1 MPALAGVTTLIKGRL
16 IPLAGKTIAEK
27 IFSAHSGTDA
37 HAGDIVVADVD
48 FVMGQDG
55 TSPLAIR
62 ALANMG
68 VDEVFDPKKVA
79 VVMDHSSPS
88 PIEGVSALH
97 TMMREFGKKTG
108 ATVYD
113 VGEGVCHQL
122 IPEKGHVVPGDLM
135 VGCDS
140 HTCTYG
146 ALNVF
151 STGVGSTD
159 GAAAM
164 ASGKL
169 WFKVPDTMKVT
180 YNGAL
185 QPGVF
190 SKDLVLYLAGQIGV
204 DGATYEAI
212 EFHGPVIDDLSVEAR
227 MTISNMAIEVGA
239 KAGLMKADAKTLA
252 WFEGRGEKTP
262 DPADPD
268 ADAVYAKSLEL
279 DASAIGPQIA
289 KPHAVDNVSPIEEV
303 EGTPIAEGVLGT
315 CTNGRL
321 EDLAIAASILAGRR
335 VHPDVRFIVA
345 PASPADPARRDRGRL
360 HPDARCG
367 GRRARDAGLRPLRGH
382 PQRRAER
389 RRERHLDGEPQ
400 LQGPHG
406 QQQLVHL
413 PRQPGHRGRLGH
425 RGQDHRPAQ
434 VLRGLDGRDGAES
447 RGDATDGTQG
457 QGLQVRRRHQHRLH
471 HQRQVQVQVR

>member
-1 MPALAGVTTLIKGRL
+1 MSAIS
-16 IPLAGKTIAEK
+16 GKTIAEK

-37 HAGDIVVADVD
+37 HAGDIVIADVD

-62 ALANMG
+62 ALQNMG
-68 VDEVFDPKKVA
+68 VDAVFDSKKVA
-79 VVMDHSSPS
+79 LVIDHSSPS

-97 TMMREFGKKTG
+97 TMMREFGKLTG
-108 ATVYD
+108 AKVYD
-113 VGEGVCHQL
+113 VGCGVCHQL
-122 IPEKGHVVPGDLM
+122 IPENGHVVPGDLM

-169 WFKVPDTMKVT
+169 WFKVPETMKVT

-185 QPGVF
+185 KPGVF
-190 SKDLVLYLAGQIGV
+190 SKDLILYLAGQIGA

-212 EFHGPVIDDLSVEAR
+212 EFDGPVIDELSVEAR

-252 WFEGRGEKTP
+252 WFAGRGEKTP
-262 DPADPD
+262 NPVGPD
-268 ADAVYAKSLEL
+268 ADAVYVRELEI
-279 DASAIGPQIA
+279 DASTIGPQVA
-289 KPHAVDNVSPIEEV
+289 KPHAVDNVSLIEEV
-303 EGTPIAEGVLGT
+303 EGTPIAQGFIGT

-321 EDLAIAASILAGRR
+321 EDLKIAASILKGRT
-335 VHPDVRFIVA
+335 VHPDVRLIVA
-345 PASPADPARRDRGRL
+345 AASKQIYLDAMEAGYIQMLVKAGAAVVTPGCGPCVGTHNGVPSDGENVISTANRNFKGRMGNSNSFIYLGSPATVAASVIEGKITDPRKYFE
-360 HPDARCG
+360 G
-367 GRRARDAGLRPLRGH
+367 GEA
-382 PQRRAER
+382 
-389 RRERHLDGEPQ
+389 
-400 LQGPHG
+400 
-406 QQQLVHL
+406 
-413 PRQPGHRGRLGH
+413 
-425 RGQDHRPAQ
+425 
-434 VLRGLDGRDGAES
+434 
-447 RGDATDGTQG
+447 
-457 QGLQVRRRHQHRLH
+457 
-471 HQRQVQVQVR
+471 